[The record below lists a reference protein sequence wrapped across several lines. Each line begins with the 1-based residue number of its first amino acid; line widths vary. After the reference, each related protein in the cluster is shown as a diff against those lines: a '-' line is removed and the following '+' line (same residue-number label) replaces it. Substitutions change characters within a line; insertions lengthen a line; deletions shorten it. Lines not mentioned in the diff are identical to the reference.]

1 MIKKTESEY
10 NVQNAV
16 MMYLPTQVMNEAE
29 KEKYQ
34 KAFAQ
39 MDKNGDGKLSRE
51 ELFNGF
57 ASLNNSS
64 AIAAGKANQI
74 LENLDADKSGF
85 IGYSE
90 FLMAMVD
97 TDNMLS
103 DKNLRQAF
111 NAFDK
116 DRNGFIAIDEIKIL
130 L

>member
-1 MIKKTESEY
+1 
-10 NVQNAV
+10 
-16 MMYLPTQVMNEAE
+16 MMYLTTQVMNEAE

-34 KAFAQ
+34 KAVAQ

-97 TDNMLS
+97 
-103 DKNLRQAF
+103 KN
-111 NAFDK
+111 N
-116 DRNGFIAIDEIKIL
+116 KIGRAHV
-130 L
+130 